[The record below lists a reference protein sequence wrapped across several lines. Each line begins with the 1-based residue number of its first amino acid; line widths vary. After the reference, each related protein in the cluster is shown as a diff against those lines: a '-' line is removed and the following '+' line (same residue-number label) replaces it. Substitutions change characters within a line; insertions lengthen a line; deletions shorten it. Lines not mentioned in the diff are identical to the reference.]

1 VPNHLSTPCITI
13 MGWIALLVAGLS
25 VEFGISDMI
34 LVRRLTAGQ
43 PATNDTPSMVSG
55 NDDGNGNFIHF

>member
-1 VPNHLSTPCITI
+1 